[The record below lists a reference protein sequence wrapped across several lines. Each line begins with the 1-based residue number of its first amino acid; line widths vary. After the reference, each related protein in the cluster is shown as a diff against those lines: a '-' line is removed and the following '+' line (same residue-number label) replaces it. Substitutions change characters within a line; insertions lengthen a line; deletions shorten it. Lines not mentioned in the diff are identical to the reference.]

1 MTVTNHFLL
10 HAVESMSHVAPVS
23 FRRIFNGYGIYHQGV
38 QFAIVIN
45 DRLYFRADD
54 YSRSLYTAKHMT
66 PFLPSAIGDGESN
79 FFQLPDDV
87 LTQPAEL
94 IFWMRIAVEAAQGS
108 YSLEDDEP
116 SIDVSVRHL
125 KLRYA
130 NSIN

>member
-23 FRRIFNGYGIYHQGV
+23 FRRIFNGYGIYHHGV

-54 YSRSLYTAKHMT
+54 YSRSLYTAKHMK
-66 PFLPSAIGDGESN
+66 PFLPSALGTSESN

-87 LTQPAEL
+87 LSHPAEL

-108 YSLEDDEP
+108 YSLEDDE
-116 SIDVSVRHL
+116 SGEIYL
-125 KLRYA
+125 YA
-130 NSIN
+130 T

>member
-1 MTVTNHFLL
+1 MTVSNHFLL

-23 FRRIFNGYGIYHQGV
+23 FRRIFNGYGIYHHGV

-66 PFLPSAIGDGESN
+66 PFQPSSIGVSESN

-87 LTQPAEL
+87 LTHPAEL
-94 IFWMRIAVEAAQGS
+94 IFWMRIAVEAAEGS

-116 SIDVSVRHL
+116 SMNMPVRHL
-125 KLRYA
+125 KLR
-130 NSIN
+130 

>member
-1 MTVTNHFLL
+1 MTVSNHFLL

-23 FRRIFNGYGIYHQGV
+23 YRRIFNGYGIYHQGV

-45 DRLYFRADD
+45 DHLYFRADD
-54 YSRSLYTAKHMT
+54 YSRSLYISKRMAA
-66 PFLPSAIGDGESN
+66 FLPSTIETGESN

-87 LTQPAEL
+87 LTHPAEL

-116 SIDVSVRHL
+116 SVDMPVRHL
-125 KLRYA
+125 KIR
-130 NSIN
+130 

>member
-1 MTVTNHFLL
+1 MTVSNSFLL

-23 FRRIFNGYGIYHQGV
+23 YRRIFNGYGIYHLGV

-54 YSRSLYTAKHMT
+54 YSRGLYIAKRMTA
-66 PFLPSAIGDGESN
+66 FLPSTIETGESN
-79 FFQLPDDV
+79 FFQLPDEV
-87 LTQPAEL
+87 LTHPAEL

-116 SIDVSVRHL
+116 RVDIPIRHF
-125 KLRYA
+125 KMR
-130 NSIN
+130 

>member
-1 MTVTNHFLL
+1 MTVSNHFLL

-23 FRRIFNGYGIYHQGV
+23 FRRIFNGYGIYHHGV

-66 PFLPSAIGDGESN
+66 PFQPSSIGASESN

-87 LTQPAEL
+87 LTHPAEL
-94 IFWMRIAVEAAQGS
+94 IFWMRIAVEAAEGS

-116 SIDVSVRHL
+116 SMNMPVRHL
-125 KLRYA
+125 KLR
-130 NSIN
+130 

>member
-125 KLRYA
+125 KLR
-130 NSIN
+130 

>member
-1 MTVTNHFLL
+1 MTVSNSFLL

-23 FRRIFNGYGIYHQGV
+23 YRRIFNGYGIYHQGV

-54 YSRSLYTAKHMT
+54 YSRGLYIAKRMTA
-66 PFLPSAIGDGESN
+66 FLPSTIETGESN
-79 FFQLPDDV
+79 FFQLPDEV
-87 LTQPAEL
+87 LTHPAEL

-116 SIDVSVRHL
+116 GVDLPTRHF
-125 KLRYA
+125 KMR
-130 NSIN
+130 

>member
-1 MTVTNHFLL
+1 MTVSNHFLL

-23 FRRIFNGYGIYHQGV
+23 YRRIFNGYGIYHHGV

-54 YSRSLYTAKHMT
+54 YSRSLYISKRMTA
-66 PFLPSAIGDGESN
+66 FLPSTIETGESN

-87 LTQPAEL
+87 LTHPAEL

-116 SIDVSVRHL
+116 RVDIPIRHFKVR
-125 KLRYA
+125 
-130 NSIN
+130 

>member
-1 MTVTNHFLL
+1 MTVTNSFLL

-23 FRRIFNGYGIYHQGV
+23 YRRIFNGYGIYHQGV

-45 DRLYFRADD
+45 DHLYFRADD
-54 YSRSLYTAKHMT
+54 YSRSLYIAKRMTA
-66 PFLPSAIGDGESN
+66 FLPSTIETGESN

-87 LTQPAEL
+87 LTHPAEL

-116 SIDVSVRHL
+116 RVDTPIRHF
-125 KLRYA
+125 KMR
-130 NSIN
+130 

>member
-1 MTVTNHFLL
+1 MTVSNHFLL

-23 FRRIFNGYGIYHQGV
+23 YRRIFNGFGIYHQGV

-54 YSRSLYTAKHMT
+54 YSRSLYIAKRMTA
-66 PFLPSAIGDGESN
+66 FLPSTIETGESN

-87 LTQPAEL
+87 LSHPAEL

-116 SIDVSVRHL
+116 GVDMPVRHL
-125 KLRYA
+125 KIR
-130 NSIN
+130 

>member
-1 MTVTNHFLL
+1 MTVSNHFLL

-23 FRRIFNGYGIYHQGV
+23 YRRIFNGYGIYHQGV

-54 YSRSLYTAKHMT
+54 SSRGLYLAKRMTA
-66 PFLPSAIGDGESN
+66 FLPATLATGESN

-87 LTQPAEL
+87 LTHPAEL
-94 IFWMRIAVEAAQGS
+94 IFWMRIAVEAAQNV

-116 SIDVSVRHL
+116 GTQLSVRHV
-125 KLRYA
+125 KLR
-130 NSIN
+130 

>member
-54 YSRSLYTAKHMT
+54 YSRSLYTEKHMT
-66 PFLPSAIGDGESN
+66 PFLPSTLGDSESN
-79 FFQLPDDV
+79 FFQLPEDV
-87 LTQPAEL
+87 LVHPPEL
-94 IFWMRIAVEAAQGS
+94 IFWMRIAVEAAQGG

-116 SIDVSVRHL
+116 STEMPVRHL
-125 KLRYA
+125 KLR
-130 NSIN
+130 

>member
-66 PFLPSAIGDGESN
+66 PFLPSTIGNSESN
-79 FFQLPDDV
+79 FFQLPDEV
-87 LTQPAEL
+87 LSHPAEL

-116 SIDVSVRHL
+116 RVDIPTRQ
-125 KLRYA
+125 LRA
-130 NSIN
+130 R